1 MNVIW
6 ITADTFRRDYMGA
19 YGNKTIHT
27 PSLDALAAKSV
38 RFDNHYAASFPTMPA
53 RADFLT
59 GRWTM
64 SFMKWAPLPKEE
76 IVLGELL
83 SNKGIHTAAVVD
95 TPFYVRNAMGY
106 DRGFR
111 TFTEIPGQLHHPVI
125 PGTPLD
131 AGVTRDTMNDR
142 EPAMP
147 WHFESDCFAPRT
159 FTESMRWLSYH
170 YKEDFFLYIDTWDP
184 HEPWD
189 APAYYTERYL
199 PGYDGEVINPIYGFW
214 HDDPGYSE
222 EKVRKLTATYCGEVT
237 MVDTW
242 VGYFLRQVENM
253 GLMENTAIIFST
265 DHGFYFGEHGG
276 MIGKSVVA
284 TDPNQDNDEPTNNT
298 ASTGVW
304 ARSPLYQEL
313 LANPLLIYL
322 PDTPPTT
329 YSGLTSAVDLM
340 PTVLDIMGVDI
351 PSAVEGKSLL
361 PMVQDRTLPGREY
374 VIGALPFVNA
384 GETMRT
390 VDDVER
396 RSEWASGATIT
407 TDEWELLYD
416 VEPGFSELYN
426 LKSDPKQEKN
436 VIQERPEVAREI
448 HSLFV
453 DFMKDTKM
461 AEYLVKP
468 RSTLRL

>member
-1 MNVIW
+1 
-6 ITADTFRRDYMGA
+6 MGA
-19 YGNKTIHT
+19 YGNKMIHT

-83 SNKGIHTAAVVD
+83 SSKGIHTAAIVD
-95 TPFYVRNAMGY
+95 TPFYLRNAMGY

-131 AGVTRDTMNDR
+131 AGVTRETMNSR

-159 FTESMRWLSYH
+159 FIESMRWLSYH

-189 APAYYTERYL
+189 APAYYTERYM
-199 PGYDGEVINPIYGFW
+199 PGYDGEVIYPIYGFW

-242 VGYFLRQVENM
+242 IGYFLRQVENM
-253 GLMENTAIIFST
+253 GLMENTAT
-265 DHGFYFGEHGG
+265 
-276 MIGKSVVA
+276 
-284 TDPNQDNDEPTNNT
+284 
-298 ASTGVW
+298 
-304 ARSPLYQEL
+304 PLSFFQ
-313 LANPLLIYL
+313 
-322 PDTPPTT
+322 PTT
-329 YSGLTSAVDLM
+329 V
-340 PTVLDIMGVDI
+340 
-351 PSAVEGKSLL
+351 
-361 PMVQDRTLPGREY
+361 
-374 VIGALPFVNA
+374 
-384 GETMRT
+384 
-390 VDDVER
+390 
-396 RSEWASGATIT
+396 
-407 TDEWELLYD
+407 
-416 VEPGFSELYN
+416 
-426 LKSDPKQEKN
+426 
-436 VIQERPEVAREI
+436 
-448 HSLFV
+448 
-453 DFMKDTKM
+453 
-461 AEYLVKP
+461 
-468 RSTLRL
+468 STLASMAV